1 MVTEVTVQEAAY
13 LPLPRPPG
21 LLGRREV
28 FTMCKTLKFRGR
40 VPQSRAPSVWW
51 GLCLAGAG
59 SLSWKRGTGE
69 LGPRLLRRGLCLA
82 GAGVSGAEGT
92 LRLVYK
98 R

>member
-1 MVTEVTVQEAAY
+1 M
-13 LPLPRPPG
+13 
-21 LLGRREV
+21 
-28 FTMCKTLKFRGR
+28 
-40 VPQSRAPSVWW
+40 
-51 GLCLAGAG
+51 AGVR

-69 LGPRLLRRGLCLA
+69 LGPRLLRTGLCLA